1 MNFVGFTSKLAVAAT
16 VALLLAACGAE
27 QACAQLGQGD
37 VVVGKSQGTTSFGT
51 EKTFFVY
58 DSSASSLS
66 NGPGWQIGGTEVE
79 FIQSVEFD
87 NSNGSHNANGNLLG
101 ANFGN
106 GFTGFE
112 IYNFATDGSTTA
124 ESLWS
129 IVEATGGTKGTDPA
143 GAWLSQ
149 RGGGL
154 SVSPNNSY
162 VAWTNVDSGQIYVH
176 DYSAGGTPGSGAGA
190 SITGPRRTA
199 LGNGSGGSGTLAPL
213 ATGTSQGTAWLDDST
228 LLAFTAYGELITWDV
243 SGVAAG
249 SEDGTM
255 AGFAP
260 TEATNWEFANS
271 QVAITAQFTDVEYN
285 ATVDPDH
292 IYAAATLSGTY
303 EAKLY
308 AYNYNPGTGAISLS
322 TSITVPNDATYNE
335 YQEPREIALGAD
347 GSLYYSC
354 YAGSGSDNI
363 VSVLPNATNVAG
375 WNGSNVV
382 PLFRSTEYTGYNGMD
397 VAVSESVVV
406 LYGDYNDDGT
416 IDAADYTVWRDV
428 VTAGGS
434 TLANDPTPGT
444 VDESDFAYWKAHY
457 GESAGSGALVGAAV
471 PEPSTLLLAA
481 LAACAMAMGMGRGS
495 RGAA

>member
-66 NGPGWQIGGTEVE
+66 NGPGWQIGGVEVE

-106 GFTGFE
+106 SFTGFE
-112 IYNFATDGSTTA
+112 IYNFATDGSTAA
-124 ESLWS
+124 ESVWS

-143 GAWLSQ
+143 GAWISE

-154 SVSPNNSY
+154 SVSPDNAHI
-162 VAWTNVDSGQIYVH
+162 AWINTDSAQIFVH
-176 DYSAGGTPGSGAGA
+176 DYSAGGTAGTGAGA
-190 SITGPRRTA
+190 SMSGPRATA
-199 LGNGSGGSGTLAPL
+199 KGNGSGGSGSFDAVNTA
-213 ATGTSQGTAWLDDST
+213 SQGTAWLSNT
-228 LLAFTAYGELITWDV
+228 TVAAFNSFGEIVTWDI

-255 AGFAP
+255 AGWSP
-260 TEATNWEFANS
+260 TEASNWIIANAD
-271 QVAITAQFTDVEYN
+271 VAIDAQFTDLEYN
-285 ATVDPDH
+285 ATIDPNH
-292 IYAAATLSGTY
+292 IYASATLNGSF
-303 EAKLY
+303 AAMLY
-308 AYNYNPGTGAISLS
+308 AYDYNPGTGAISFNK
-322 TSITVPNDATYNE
+322 SITVPNDATYGE
-335 YQEPREIALGAD
+335 YQEPRELALGAD
-347 GSLYYSC
+347 GGLYFSC

-363 VSVLPNATNVAG
+363 VSVLPNATNVAA
-375 WNGSNVV
+375 WNGSNVA

-397 VAVSESVVV
+397 VAVSESVTV

-416 IDAADYTVWRDV
+416 IDAADYTTWRDV

-434 TLANDPTPGT
+434 TLTNDPTPGT
-444 VDESDFAYWKAHY
+444 VDESDFDYWKAHY
-457 GESAGSGALVGAAV
+457 GESAGSGALVGAPV